1 MQRSTG
7 LALVGLLFIA
17 GVLRAAEA
25 GGPELQRGA
34 TAFDRGAYEEAA
46 AAWKDAAVL
55 FAQAHQPARRADA
68 LLNLGQ
74 AYHALGQR
82 RLALEALEE
91 ALALADTRE
100 RQMRVK
106 AALGAL
112 CTFSKMDSRAEA
124 LLRESLATA
133 LELHRDSAIAPILN
147 DLGNLLAAQG
157 RSAEAARSY
166 REGAEVAGE
175 PALAAKA
182 WANLAAIEPEAPAAG
197 EANRQAL
204 RASAKLPDSHE
215 HAALLLTVGRTWL
228 RHGQPAQALAAWKQ
242 AGEIALRLD
251 DTPARSYALGFLG
264 ELYEAEGRHED
275 ALKLTREAVLLAQ
288 KARSPDALFRWEWQ
302 RGRLLAKLG
311 QTGPAI
317 EAYQRAVTDLDEIHH
332 DVAIGFGNTNRRSSF
347 REAVGPLYYE
357 LTNLL
362 LHRADTEHDEP
373 QVQRSLSA
381 ARDTLESLKSAELVD
396 YFQDD
401 CVNLLKAKTAPVE
414 AISAHTAVIYLVP
427 LPDRTE
433 LLLGFPEGILRF
445 KVPAGEQE
453 VMRVVRDFRRHLE
466 TRTSYEYLTEAW
478 QLYDWL
484 IRPLE
489 KTLAQHAV
497 DTLLFVPDG
506 AFRSAPLQA
515 LHDGHDFLV
524 SKYAVAVTPGLT
536 LMDAQ
541 PIQRERASLL
551 LNGLSAPVQGYSG
564 LKWVPSE
571 LAAIRKLYGGRV
583 LADADFCLDKVA
595 GEFRDQQYSIVH
607 IASHTEFRPE
617 SRETFLLAYDK
628 PMTLDDLERFIRPS
642 QFRGKPV
649 ELITLSACQT
659 AAGDDRAALGL
670 AGVAVK
676 SGARSALATLW
687 FVNDQSSSL
696 LIAEFYR
703 QLHGTPGMTK
713 AKALQA
719 AQLMLLADRRYRH
732 PCYWAPY
739 SLIGN
744 WL

>member
-91 ALALADTRE
+91 ALTLADTPV

-133 LELHRDSAIAPILN
+133 RELHRDSAIAPILN

-157 RSAEAARSY
+157 HEAEAARSY

-182 WANLAAIEPEAPAAG
+182 WANLAAIEPEAPTAG
-197 EANRQAL
+197 EANQRAL

-264 ELYEAEGRHED
+264 ELYEAEGRHEE

-362 LHRADTEHDEP
+362 LHRAD
-373 QVQRSLSA
+373 
-381 ARDTLESLKSAELVD
+381 
-396 YFQDD
+396 
-401 CVNLLKAKTAPVE
+401 
-414 AISAHTAVIYLVP
+414 
-427 LPDRTE
+427 
-433 LLLGFPEGILRF
+433 EGPKF
-445 KVPAGEQE
+445 FE
-453 VMRVVRDFRRHLE
+453 
-466 TRTSYEYLTEAW
+466 
-478 QLYDWL
+478 
-484 IRPLE
+484 
-489 KTLAQHAV
+489 
-497 DTLLFVPDG
+497 
-506 AFRSAPLQA
+506 
-515 LHDGHDFLV
+515 
-524 SKYAVAVTPGLT
+524 
-536 LMDAQ
+536 
-541 PIQRERASLL
+541 
-551 LNGLSAPVQGYSG
+551 
-564 LKWVPSE
+564 
-571 LAAIRKLYGGRV
+571 
-583 LADADFCLDKVA
+583 
-595 GEFRDQQYSIVH
+595 EF
-607 IASHTEFRPE
+607 
-617 SRETFLLAYDK
+617 
-628 PMTLDDLERFIRPS
+628 
-642 QFRGKPV
+642 
-649 ELITLSACQT
+649 
-659 AAGDDRAALGL
+659 
-670 AGVAVK
+670 
-676 SGARSALATLW
+676 
-687 FVNDQSSSL
+687 
-696 LIAEFYR
+696 
-703 QLHGTPGMTK
+703 
-713 AKALQA
+713 
-719 AQLMLLADRRYRH
+719 
-732 PCYWAPY
+732 
-739 SLIGN
+739 
-744 WL
+744 